1 MNSASTPHANSYFFQ
16 LKKYEFIEVKNGLK
30 NGFQFGLHLDS
41 IWTPFGL
48 RPESIW
54 TPFGLRCFCCI
65 WIGVQMESKWS
76 PVGVQMESKWSPNGV
91 QMDSGLDSGTVF
103 YLRQKR
109 FLSQTET
116 FFISEN
122 DFLSQKMFFISKDVF
137 YLKDVFLS

>member
-54 TPFGLRCFCCI
+54 TPVFLLYLDWSTNG
-65 WIGVQMESKWS
+65 SKWS

-91 QMDSGLDSGTVF
+91 QMDSGLDSGAVF

-116 FFISEN
+116 FLISEN